1 MKSKRLY
8 LLIAALLVFALS
20 TGVYAYAS
28 DPVKLFVNGQE
39 IKPDVSPQ
47 IINGRTMVPVRW
59 IAEALGADVTWDD
72 KTRTVSINRK
82 SFASD
87 AAQAAELA
95 ENFGSSLKNVSL
107 LASENIVKESLQ
119 ENYGEF
125 VAPAL
130 LTRWQN
136 DPQNAPGRVASS
148 PWPERIEILNIEK
161 LSALKYE
168 IKGEIIEVTSVELVN
183 GGAAAKRPVTLIVE
197 NLDNRWLITD
207 VKIEDYPDTAATI
220 YKNTQFG
227 FSFSL
232 PESWQGYSI
241 ITEKWEGLIT
251 DTQELAESGP
261 VILIRHPQWTD
272 QVKRQDIPVMVFTT
286 EQWLALQQ
294 GAFHIGAAPI
304 GPKAMGHNNQYV
316 FALPARYNYAF
327 PEGFEEVET
336 ILENAPLKP
345 FEI

>member
-1 MKSKRLY
+1 MKRKRLY
-8 LLIAALLVFALS
+8 LLIAAVLVFALS
-20 TGVYAYAS
+20 AGAYAYAS
-28 DPVKLFVNGQE
+28 DPVKLVVNGQE
-39 IKPDVSPQ
+39 IKPDVPPQ
-47 IINGRTMVPVRW
+47 IINGRTVVPVRW
-59 IAEALGADVTWDD
+59 IAEALGAEVTWDD

-82 SFASD
+82 GFVSD

-95 ENFGSSLKNVSL
+95 ENFGRSLKNVSL
-107 LASENIVKESLQ
+107 LAPEDMVKKSLQ

-136 DPQNAPGRVASS
+136 DPQNAPGRVTSS

-197 NLDNRWLITD
+197 KSENRWLITD
-207 VKIEDYPDTAATI
+207 MKYEADQEVDPII
-220 YKNTQFG
+220 YKNTQYG
-227 FSFSL
+227 FSLSL

-241 ITEKWEGLIT
+241 ITEKWEGLAT
-251 DTQELAESGP
+251 DSQELAESGP
-261 VILIRHPQWTD
+261 LILFRHPQWTE

-286 EQWLALQQ
+286 EQWEALQSE
-294 GAFHIGAAPI
+294 AFHIGAAPM
-304 GPKAMGHNNQYV
+304 GPKELGHNSQYV

-327 PEGFEEVET
+327 PTGFEEVES
-336 ILENAPLKP
+336 ILAGQPLKP